1 MGFIFKLFVLAL
13 LNKNGIVEIKHQ
25 HHWGV
30 ALLFQYL
37 FPSFFWTHALSHII
51 FSTNRL
57 PSKNLYYNSHFFIM
71 YNKLPNYSTS
81 KIYGCLVYATTS
93 KQGRT
98 KFYYKS
104 RKCLF
109 LGHKNGV
116 RCDILFSLLD
126 KKLFLSRD
134 IIFIENIFPYPD
146 SSLTSHITL
155 VSTNLYP
162 KITYMNTFTTQH
174 IPIFLLPHPNLPP
187 PLTFTYPHTLP
198 I

>member
-1 MGFIFKLFVLAL
+1 MRFIFKLFVLAL

-30 ALLFQYL
+30 AIALLFQYL
-37 FPSFFWTHALSHII
+37 FPNFFWTHALSHII
-51 FSTNRL
+51 FSTNSL
-57 PSKNLYYNSHFFIM
+57 PSKNLNYNSHFFIM

-81 KIYGCLVYATTS
+81 KICGCLVYATTS

-116 RCDILFSLLD
+116 RCDILFFYLIKSCSF
-126 KKLFLSRD
+126 KETLFSSK
-134 IIFIENIFPYPD
+134 IFFP
-146 SSLTSHITL
+146 TL
-155 VSTNLYP
+155 
-162 KITYMNTFTTQH
+162 I
-174 IPIFLLPHPNLPP
+174 LPLFP
-187 PLTFTYPHTLP
+187 T
-198 I
+198 